1 MGFAAHVCAEAFHLG
16 VGAGERGD
24 GMSEFD
30 SRSGGSGSRKGFVRD
45 VMRRISANPGPAGL
59 DDEDGDTEAA
69 QKATRAYRDELED
82 LQNSIRLFGADSPEF
97 RRRLDRMLAEY
108 EALRRRYQLTREQF
122 TDAERQNEK
131 LVSVLQEAKQQI
143 ELLKEEVDKLCSP
156 PNSYGIF
163 SRANKDGTAEIQVDG
178 RQMRVNVHPNVDPF
192 QFVDGQH
199 VVLNEAFN
207 IVEPAGFVS
216 RGEIASIVDFIAD
229 NRAIVLSHADE
240 ERVVTLSE
248 PLRQEKL
255 KVGDNLLYDP
265 RTHYAF
271 EKLPK
276 SSVEEVVL
284 EEIPDIT
291 YDDIG
296 GLGDQIEVLR
306 DSVELPYIYP
316 DVFAEHQLSPPKGI
330 LLYGPP
336 GCGKTLIAKAVAN
349 SLAKSIEKR
358 TGRETTPYFL
368 NVKGPELLN
377 KYVGE
382 TEHKLREVFK
392 KARDKANENVPVV
405 IFFDEMDSLFRMR
418 GSGISSDMEAT
429 VVAQFLSEIDGVES
443 LKNVIVIG
451 ASNRQDLIDPAV
463 LRPGRLDLKIK
474 VNRPDA
480 DAAKEIFSKYL
491 IAQLPFHKAADER
504 YGSDREKIVEGMISD
519 TISHMYRTSDE
530 TKFLEVTYAKGER
543 EIFYFKDFSSG
554 AMIENIVARA
564 KKRAVKRTI
573 ENDERG
579 IMTED
584 LIDSVNDE
592 FKENEDLPNTTNPDD
607 WARISGRKGERII
620 NVRTLMTGISRKE
633 RSIENITSGQYL

>member
-1 MGFAAHVCAEAFHLG
+1 
-16 VGAGERGD
+16 
-24 GMSEFD
+24 MSEFD
-30 SRSGGSGSRKGFVRD
+30 SRSGRKGFVRD
-45 VMRRISANPGPAGL
+45 VMRRISSTAPPR
-59 DDEDGDTEAA
+59 DDEPTEGEVD
-69 QKATRAYRDELED
+69 QGPTRSYREEMED
-82 LQNSIRLFGADSPEF
+82 LYNALRLFGPESPEF
-97 RRRLDRMLAEY
+97 RRRLDRLLAEY

-122 TDAERQNEK
+122 TDAERQNER
-131 LVSVLQEAKQQI
+131 LVNVLQEAKQQI
-143 ELLKEEVDKLCSP
+143 ELLKEEVDKLCAP
-156 PNSYGIF
+156 PNNYGIF
-163 SRANKDGTAEIQVDG
+163 QRANKDGTAEIFVDG
-178 RQMRVNVHPNVDPF
+178 RPMRVNVHPNVDPF
-192 QFVDGQH
+192 QFSDGQH

-207 IVEPAGFVS
+207 IVEPAGFLS
-216 RGEIASIVDFIAD
+216 RGEIGSIVDFIAD
-229 NRAIVLSHADE
+229 NRAIILGHTDD
-240 ERVVTLSE
+240 ERVVTLAE
-248 PLRQEKL
+248 PLRREKL
-255 KVGDNLLYDP
+255 KVGDNVLFDP

-276 SSVEEVVL
+276 STVEEVVL
-284 EEIPDIT
+284 EEIPDVT
-291 YDDIG
+291 YDQIG
-296 GLGDQIEVLR
+296 GLGEQIEILR
-306 DSVELPYIYP
+306 DSVELPYMYP
-316 DVFAEHQLSPPKGI
+316 EVFAEHQLEPPKGI

-349 SLAKSIEKR
+349 SLAKSIERR

-382 TEHKLREVFK
+382 TEHKIREVFK
-392 KARDKANENVPVV
+392 KAREKANEDVPVV

-474 VNRPDA
+474 IQRPDA
-480 DAAKEIFSKYL
+480 PAAKEIFSKYL
-491 IAQLPFHKAADER
+491 TGDLPFHPSAQEN
-504 YGSDREKIVEGMISD
+504 YGSDPEKIVRGMIED
-519 TISHMYRTSDE
+519 TIDRMYQTSE
-530 TKFLEVTYAKGER
+530 ENKFLEVTYAKGER
-543 EIFYFKDFSSG
+543 EIFYFKDFASG
-554 AMIENIVARA
+554 AMIQNIVSRA
-564 KKRAVKRTI
+564 KKRAVKRLI
-573 ENDERG
+573 EDQERG
-579 IMTED
+579 IRLED
-584 LIDSVNDE
+584 LIESVNEE

>member
-1 MGFAAHVCAEAFHLG
+1 VED
-16 VGAGERGD
+16 GEQ
-24 GMSEFD
+24 
-30 SRSGGSGSRKGFVRD
+30 
-45 VMRRISANPGPAGL
+45 NPG
-59 DDEDGDTEAA
+59 
-69 QKATRAYRDELED
+69 RSYRDEIED
-82 LQNSIRLFGADSPEF
+82 LHSAIRLFGADSPEF

-108 EALRRRYQLTREQF
+108 EALRRRYHLTREQF
-122 TDAERQNEK
+122 TDAERQNER

-143 ELLKEEVDKLCSP
+143 ELLKEEVDKLCAP
-156 PNSYGIF
+156 PNNYGIF
-163 SRANKDGTAEIQVDG
+163 QSANKDGTAEIFVDG
-178 RQMRVNVHPNVDPF
+178 RMMRVNVHPNVDPF
-192 QFVDGQH
+192 QFAEGQH

-207 IVEPAGFVS
+207 IVEPAGFVA
-216 RGEIASIVDFIAD
+216 RGEIGSVVDFISD
-229 NRAIVLSHADE
+229 NRAIILGHTDD
-240 ERVVTLSE
+240 ERVITLSE
-248 PLRQEKL
+248 PLRREKL
-255 KVGDNLLYDP
+255 KVGDNILYDP

-276 SSVEEVVL
+276 SAVEEVVL
-284 EEIPDIT
+284 EEIPDVT

-296 GLGDQIEVLR
+296 GLGDQIEKLR

-349 SLAKSIEKR
+349 SLAKSIEQR
-358 TGRETTPYFL
+358 TGKATTPYFL

-392 KARDKANENVPVV
+392 KARDKASEDIPVV

-443 LKNVIVIG
+443 LQNVIVIG

-480 DAAKEIFSKYL
+480 NAARDIFSKYL
-491 IAQLPFHKAADER
+491 TPDLPFHDTTQEKYGADA
-504 YGSDREKIVEGMISD
+504 EKIASGMIED
-519 TISHMYRTSDE
+519 TIARMYATTE
-530 TKFLEVTYAKGER
+530 ENKFLEVTYAKGER

-564 KKRAVKRTI
+564 KKKAVKRVI
-573 ENDERG
+573 EQQERG
-579 IMTED
+579 IRLED
-584 LIDSVNDE
+584 ILESVNDE

-620 NVRTLMTGISRKE
+620 NVRTLMTNISRKE

>member
-1 MGFAAHVCAEAFHLG
+1 
-16 VGAGERGD
+16 
-24 GMSEFD
+24 MSEFD
-30 SRSGGSGSRKGFVRD
+30 SRSGSGRKGFVRD
-45 VMRRISANPGPAGL
+45 VMRRISSNPGEG
-59 DDEDGDTEAA
+59 EEGGEEASQERPTA
-69 QKATRAYRDELED
+69 RSYRDEIED
-82 LQNSIRLFGADSPEF
+82 LQNALRVFGSDSPEF
-97 RRRLDRMLAEY
+97 RRRLERLLAEH
-108 EALRRRYQLTREQF
+108 EAVRRRYQLSREQF
-122 TDAERQNEK
+122 ADAERQNER
-131 LVSVLQEAKQQI
+131 LVAVLQEAKQQI
-143 ELLKEEVDKLCSP
+143 EVLKEEVDKLCSP

-163 SRANKDGTAEIQVDG
+163 GQANKDGTAEIYVDG

-192 QFVDGQH
+192 QFVDGQQ

-207 IVEPAGFVS
+207 VVEGGGFTP
-216 RGEIASIVDFIAD
+216 RGEIASVVDMLD
-229 NRAIVLSHADE
+229 GNRAIVVGHTDD
-240 ERVVTLSE
+240 ERVITIAE

-255 KVGDNLLYDP
+255 KVGDNLLFDP
-265 RTHYAF
+265 RTNYAF

-276 SSVEEVVL
+276 SDVEEVVL
-284 EEIPDIT
+284 EEIPDVS

-296 GLGDQIEVLR
+296 GLGDQIEILR

-316 DVFAEHQLSPPKGI
+316 DVFADHQLAPPKGI

-349 SLAKSIEKR
+349 SLAKSIERR

-392 KARDKANENVPVV
+392 KARDKASEDVPVV

-418 GSGISSDMEAT
+418 GSGVSSDMEAT

-474 VNRPDA
+474 VHRPDA
-480 DAAKEIFSKYL
+480 AAAKEIFTKYL
-491 IAQLPFHKAADER
+491 TTDLPFHAKAEEQ
-504 YGSDREKIVEGMISD
+504 YGGDPKTIVQGMIAD
-519 TISHMYRTSDE
+519 TIDRMYRTDE
-530 TKFLEVTYAKGER
+530 ENKFLEVTYAKGER
-543 EIFYFKDFSSG
+543 EIFYFKDFASG
-554 AMIENIVARA
+554 AMIENIVSRA

-573 ENDERG
+573 DHDERG
-579 IMTED
+579 IHLDD
-584 LIDSVNDE
+584 LIESVNDE

-633 RSIENITSGQYL
+633 SSIENITSGQYL

>member
-1 MGFAAHVCAEAFHLG
+1 MS
-16 VGAGERGD
+16 
-24 GMSEFD
+24 SEFD
-30 SRSGGSGSRKGFVRD
+30 PRTGRKGFVRD
-45 VMRRISANPGPAGL
+45 VMRRISAAPPEGDPA
-59 DDEDGDTEAA
+59 EPADGDPA
-69 QKATRAYRDELED
+69 RSPRDEVED
-82 LQNSIRLFGADSPEF
+82 LRNALRLFGADSPEF
-97 RRRLDRMLAEY
+97 RRRLDRVLAEH
-108 EALRRRYQLTREQF
+108 EAMRRRYHLTREQF
-122 TDAERQNEK
+122 ADAERQNER
-131 LVSVLQEAKQQI
+131 LVGVLQEAKQQI
-143 ELLKEEVDKLCSP
+143 ELLKEEVDKLCAP
-156 PNSYGIF
+156 PNNYGIF
-163 SRANKDGTAEIQVDG
+163 TRANKDGTAEIFVDG

-192 QFVDGQH
+192 QFVEGQQ

-207 IVEPAGFVS
+207 IVEPAGFIA
-216 RGEIASIVDFIAD
+216 RGEIASVVDFLAD
-229 NRAIVLSHADE
+229 NRVIALGHTDD
-240 ERVVTLSE
+240 ERVITLSD
-248 PLRQEKL
+248 PLRRESL
-255 KVGDNLLYDP
+255 KVGDHILYDP

-271 EKLPK
+271 EKMPK
-276 SSVEEVVL
+276 SAVEEVVL
-284 EEIPDIT
+284 EEIPDVT

-296 GLGDQIEVLR
+296 GLGDQIGILR

-316 DVFAEHQLSPPKGI
+316 EVFAEHKLSPPKGI

-358 TGRETTPYFL
+358 TGKETTPYFL

-392 KARDKANENVPVV
+392 KARDKASENVPVV

-443 LKNVIVIG
+443 LNNVIVIG

-480 DAAKEIFSKYL
+480 NAAREIFTKYL
-491 IAQLPFHKAADER
+491 TSDLPFHASAQQR
-504 YGSDREKIVEGMISD
+504 YGSDPAKIVEGMIGD
-519 TISHMYRTSDE
+519 TIERMYTTNDE
-530 TKFLEVTYAKGER
+530 NKFLEVTYAKGER
-543 EIFYFKDFSSG
+543 EIFYFKDFASG
-554 AMIENIVARA
+554 AMIQNIVSRA

-573 ENDERG
+573 EQNERG
-579 IMTED
+579 ITVDD
-584 LIDSVNDE
+584 LINSVNDE

-633 RSIENITSGQYL
+633 KSIENITSGQYL

>member
-1 MGFAAHVCAEAFHLG
+1 
-16 VGAGERGD
+16 
-24 GMSEFD
+24 MSEFD
-30 SRSGGSGSRKGFVRD
+30 AGSGRKRFVRD
-45 VMRRISANPGPAGL
+45 VMRRISPNGPEEEEAPEGDRERGPARSYQ
-59 DDEDGDTEAA
+59 DDV
-69 QKATRAYRDELED
+69 ED
-82 LQNSIRLFGADSPEF
+82 LQDSMRLFGPESPEF
-97 RRRLDRMLAEY
+97 RRQLDRLLAEF
-108 EALRRRYQLTREQF
+108 ETLRRRYQLTREQSS
-122 TDAERQNEK
+122 DAERQNER
-131 LVSVLQEAKQQI
+131 LVNALHEAKQQI
-143 ELLKEEVDKLCSP
+143 ELLKEEVDKLCAP
-156 PNSYGIF
+156 PNNYGIF
-163 SRANKDGTAEIQVDG
+163 NRPNKDGTAEIIIDG
-178 RQMRVNVHPNVDPF
+178 RAMRVSVHPNVDPF
-192 QFVDGQH
+192 QFEEGQL

-207 IVEPAGFVS
+207 IIEGSGYVA

-229 NRAIVLSHADE
+229 NRAIVLGHTDD
-240 ERVVTLSE
+240 ERVITLAE
-248 PLRQEKL
+248 PLRHEKL
-255 KVGDNLLYDP
+255 KVGDHILFDP
-265 RTHYAF
+265 RTNYAF

-284 EEIPDIT
+284 EEIPDVT
-291 YDDIG
+291 YEKIG
-296 GLGDQIEVLR
+296 GLGEQIGMLR

-316 DVFAEHQLSPPKGI
+316 EVFAEYKLSPPKGI

-349 SLAKSIEKR
+349 SLAKSIEQR
-358 TGRETTPYFL
+358 TGKETTPYFL

-392 KARDKANENVPVV
+392 KAREKASEDVPVV

-443 LKNVIVIG
+443 LNNVIVIG

-480 DAAKEIFSKYL
+480 EAARDIFSKYL
-491 IAQLPFHKAADER
+491 TGDLPFHASAMEKF
-504 YGSDREKIVEGMISD
+504 GSDPQKVVDGMITE
-519 TISHMYRTSDE
+519 TIQRMYE
-530 TKFLEVTYAKGER
+530 TTEDNKFLEVTYAKGER

-554 AMIENIVARA
+554 AMIENIIARS
-564 KKRAVKRTI
+564 KKKAVKRFI
-573 ENDERG
+573 DHQERG
-579 IMTED
+579 IKVED
-584 LIDSVNDE
+584 IIESVNEE

-633 RSIENITSGQYL
+633 RSIENISSGQYL